1 MAQYMLEVSYL
12 QKPCFANELKTIV
25 ACSALAVA
33 RFVLIEEP
41 WPATLE
47 EATGVTN
54 YHLFECSRDMFSVVS
69 EYQNK
74 VLSPVNLKYCTP
86 HVREKNILDYLN

>member
-12 QKPCFANELKTIV
+12 QKPYFANELKTIV

-54 YHLFECSRDMFSVVS
+54 YHIFECSRDMFSVVS

-86 HVREKNILDYLN
+86 HVWEKLIHFI